1 LDTKKSF
8 CERLTAQDDEAI
20 SNMSEKNRPLLILV
34 AGPYRSNTGD
44 DPEKIA
50 NNLQVMNVAS
60 LQLFRL
66 GHIPV
71 TGEALALPLIA
82 VAGSKQIG
90 DEIFS
95 EIFHP
100 IARRLI
106 ERVDAVLRIG
116 GPSTG
121 ADEVIKL
128 ARAAGKLVHTAIDEI
143 ERVEG

>member
-1 LDTKKSF
+1 MSQNKS
-8 CERLTAQDDEAI
+8 
-20 SNMSEKNRPLLILV
+20 PLLILV

-50 NNLQVMNVAS
+50 NNLHQMNVAS
-60 LQLFRL
+60 LHLFRL

-71 TGEALALPLIA
+71 TGEALALPLVA

-90 DEIFS
+90 DEVFN

-106 ERVDAVLRIG
+106 PRVDAVLRIG
-116 GPSTG
+116 GPSAG
-121 ADEVIKL
+121 ADDMVTL
-128 ARAAGKLVHTAIDEI
+128 ARDAGKQVFSAIDQIAE
-143 ERVEG
+143 VKD

>member
-1 LDTKKSF
+1 
-8 CERLTAQDDEAI
+8 
-20 SNMSEKNRPLLILV
+20 MSHQNRPLLILV

-44 DPEKIA
+44 EPEKIA
-50 NNLQVMNVAS
+50 KNLNQMNVAG
-60 LQLFRL
+60 LDLFRL

-71 TGEALALPLIA
+71 TGEALAVPLVA

-90 DEIFS
+90 DEVFN

-116 GPSTG
+116 GPSAG
-121 ADEVIKL
+121 ADEMVTL
-128 ARAAGKLVHTAIDEI
+128 ARDAGKQVFTAIDQI
-143 ERVEG
+143 ERVNG

>member
-1 LDTKKSF
+1 ML
-8 CERLTAQDDEAI
+8 Q
-20 SNMSEKNRPLLILV
+20 KNRPLLILV

-50 NNLQVMNVAS
+50 NNLHQMNGAS
-60 LQLFRL
+60 LRLFRL

-71 TGEALALPLIA
+71 TGEALALPLVAI
-82 VAGSKQIG
+82 AGSKQIG
-90 DEIFS
+90 DEVFN

-116 GPSTG
+116 GPSAG
-121 ADEVIKL
+121 ADEMVTL
-128 ARAAGKLVHTAIDEI
+128 ARAAGKQVFNSIDQI
-143 ERVEG
+143 EPVNG

>member
-1 LDTKKSF
+1 MSQNKS
-8 CERLTAQDDEAI
+8 
-20 SNMSEKNRPLLILV
+20 PLLILV

-50 NNLQVMNVAS
+50 NNLHQMNVAS
-60 LQLFRL
+60 LHLFRL

-71 TGEALALPLIA
+71 TGEALALPLVA

-90 DEIFS
+90 DEVFN

-100 IARRLI
+100 IARRLV

-116 GPSTG
+116 GPSAG
-121 ADEVIKL
+121 ADEMVTL
-128 ARAAGKLVHTAIDEI
+128 ARDAGKQVFTAIDQI
-143 ERVEG
+143 ERVAAC

>member
-1 LDTKKSF
+1 MQPTNK
-8 CERLTAQDDEAI
+8 
-20 SNMSEKNRPLLILV
+20 PLLILV

-44 DPEKIA
+44 PEKIA
-50 NNLQVMNVAS
+50 KNLHQMNAAS
-60 LQLFRL
+60 LQLFRM

-82 VAGSKQIG
+82 LAGSKRLG
-90 DEIFS
+90 DEVFN

-116 GPSTG
+116 GASAG
-121 ADEVIKL
+121 ADEMVTL
-128 ARAAGKLVHTAIDEI
+128 ARDVGKKVFAAIDQI
-143 ERVEG
+143 ETVKD

>member
-1 LDTKKSF
+1 MMG
-8 CERLTAQDDEAI
+8 E
-20 SNMSEKNRPLLILV
+20 SNMPPKSEPLLILV

-50 NNLQVMNVAS
+50 NNLQEMNVTA

-82 VAGSKQIG
+82 LAGSQQIG
-90 DEIFS
+90 DDIFN

-100 IARRLI
+100 ISRRLI
-106 ERVDAVLRIG
+106 DRVDAVLRIG
-116 GPSTG
+116 GPSNG
-121 ADEVIKL
+121 ADEMVTL
-128 ARAAGKLVHTAIDEI
+128 ARAAGKKVYMGIDEI
-143 ERVEG
+143 ERVR

>member
-1 LDTKKSF
+1 MQ
-8 CERLTAQDDEAI
+8 LT
-20 SNMSEKNRPLLILV
+20 NRPLLILV

-50 NNLQVMNVAS
+50 NNLQQMYEAS

-82 VAGSKQIG
+82 LAGSERLG
-90 DEIFS
+90 DEVFN

-116 GPSTG
+116 GASAG
-121 ADEVIKL
+121 ADEMVTL
-128 ARAAGKLVHTAIDEI
+128 ARDAGKNVFTTINEI
-143 ERVEG
+143 ERFLISNPTTNDTAR

>member
-1 LDTKKSF
+1 MLPIIRNDGSNAKKSL
-8 CERLTAQDDEAI
+8 CERLTTRHAEAI

-44 DPEKIA
+44 DPQKIA

-71 TGEALALPLIA
+71 TGEALALPLIE

-90 DEIFS
+90 DEIS
-95 EIFHP
+95 TRYSI
-100 IARRLI
+100 RSR
-106 ERVDAVLRIG
+106 G
-116 GPSTG
+116 G
-121 ADEVIKL
+121 
-128 ARAAGKLVHTAIDEI
+128 
-143 ERVEG
+143 

>member
-1 LDTKKSF
+1 MSQNKS
-8 CERLTAQDDEAI
+8 
-20 SNMSEKNRPLLILV
+20 PLLILV

-50 NNLQVMNVAS
+50 NNLHQMNVAS

-66 GHIPV
+66 GHMPI
-71 TGEALALPLIA
+71 TGEALALPIIA

-90 DEIFS
+90 DEVFN

-116 GPSTG
+116 GPSAG
-121 ADEVIKL
+121 ADEMVTL
-128 ARAAGKLVHTAIDEI
+128 ARDAGKKVYTAIDQI
-143 ERVEG
+143 ERAAAC

>member
-1 LDTKKSF
+1 ML
-8 CERLTAQDDEAI
+8 Q
-20 SNMSEKNRPLLILV
+20 KNKTLLILV

-50 NNLQVMNVAS
+50 NNLHQMNVAS

-66 GHIPV
+66 GHIPI

-90 DEIFS
+90 DEVFN

-116 GPSTG
+116 GPSAG
-121 ADEVIKL
+121 ADEMVTL
-128 ARAAGKLVHTAIDEI
+128 ARDAGKQVFTAIDQI
-143 ERVEG
+143 ERVDG

>member
-1 LDTKKSF
+1 MSQNKS
-8 CERLTAQDDEAI
+8 
-20 SNMSEKNRPLLILV
+20 SLLILV

-50 NNLQVMNVAS
+50 NNLHQMNVAS
-60 LQLFRL
+60 LHLFRL

-71 TGEALALPLIA
+71 TGEALALPLVA
-82 VAGSKQIG
+82 VAGSKRIG
-90 DEIFS
+90 DEVFN

-116 GPSTG
+116 GPSAG
-121 ADEVIKL
+121 ADEMVTL
-128 ARAAGKLVHTAIDEI
+128 ARDADKQVFSAIDQIAE
-143 ERVEG
+143 VKD

>member
-1 LDTKKSF
+1 MQ
-8 CERLTAQDDEAI
+8 LT
-20 SNMSEKNRPLLILV
+20 NRPLLILV

-50 NNLQVMNVAS
+50 KNLHQMNAAS
-60 LQLFRL
+60 LQLFRM

-82 VAGSKQIG
+82 LAGSKRLG
-90 DEIFS
+90 DEVFN

-116 GPSTG
+116 GASAG
-121 ADEVIKL
+121 ADEMVTL
-128 ARAAGKLVHTAIDEI
+128 ARDAGKNVFTTINEI
-143 ERVEG
+143 ERLLISIPTTNDAAR

>member
-1 LDTKKSF
+1 MQ
-8 CERLTAQDDEAI
+8 LT
-20 SNMSEKNRPLLILV
+20 NRPLLILV

-44 DPEKIA
+44 YPEKIA
-50 NNLQVMNVAS
+50 NNLQQMYEAS

-82 VAGSKQIG
+82 LAGSKRLG
-90 DEIFS
+90 DEVFN

-116 GPSTG
+116 GASAG
-121 ADEVIKL
+121 ADEMVTL
-128 ARAAGKLVHTAIDEI
+128 ARDAGKNVFTTINEI
-143 ERVEG
+143 ERLLISIPTTNDAAR